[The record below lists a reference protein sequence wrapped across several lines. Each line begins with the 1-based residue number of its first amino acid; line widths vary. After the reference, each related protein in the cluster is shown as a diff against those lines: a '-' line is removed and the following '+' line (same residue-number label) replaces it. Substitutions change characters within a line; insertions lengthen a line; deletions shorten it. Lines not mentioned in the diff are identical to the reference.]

1 MPAPDEARDC
11 IIAIVDDDA
20 GVRNSLQFALE
31 VEGFGVRVYSGA
43 QAMLDDGRFGEL
55 SCIVVDQNMPAISGL
70 ELIARLRALSV
81 LVPVVLITGQPSAVL
96 SLRARKAGVAVV
108 EKPLLGNALVDQIR
122 VMTAHG

>member
-1 MPAPDEARDC
+1 MPAPEVVRDC

-31 VEGFGVRVYSGA
+31 VEGFGVRVYPGA

-55 SCIVVDQNMPAISGL
+55 SCIVVDQNMPAITGL

-81 LVPVVLITGQPSAVL
+81 LVPVILITGHASAVL
-96 SLRARKAGVAVV
+96 SLRAGNAGVPVV
-108 EKPLLGNALVDQIR
+108 EKPLLGNALI
-122 VMTAHG
+122 